1 MGTVFT
7 RPQQDAAQ
15 KGQIRK
21 MLFNSLAF
29 AAALPVVFCIY
40 WICPARYRWI
50 VLLAVSYLF
59 CASFHI
65 FYALVLLATTAVSYF
80 MGRRI
85 ERAKDH
91 RAKKAAVAVGI
102 LILAAELSFFKYT
115 TFLLEE
121 FNVLAAHFSW
131 NLQAP
136 TLKILL
142 PVGISFYVFQT
153 ISYLADVY
161 KGRIPAEKHFG
172 YYALYVSFF
181 PSMICGPIGR
191 AGDLLPQYRQ
201 THVFN
206 PEGAAYGIKLMA
218 WGYFKKIVIADTLAV
233 TVNQVYGSLE
243 SYTGLIL
250 LIVAFMYS
258 IEIYCDFS
266 GYSDIA
272 IGLANLFGI
281 RLKMNFDSPY
291 YAHSIREF
299 WGRWHI
305 SLSTWLRD
313 YIYIPLG
320 GSRRGTARRIANL
333 MITFVISGVWHGAN
347 WTFLIW
353 GILHGLYQAAEILM
367 GKAMTLL
374 KKGRDAADKDRTQKN
389 VMERPLPVRVLQVTV
404 TFLLITAAWVF
415 FRADSMEEVCYI
427 FSHMFRGIDE
437 PWNYLKTAVI
447 SLNMDYTEMVWIFLP
462 VILLTIGDVLSLKK
476 DMVRETGSWKPWVKY
491 PLYMAFVLLLLVCS
505 EKGVAT
511 EFIYSSF

>member
-1 MGTVFT
+1 
-7 RPQQDAAQ
+7 
-15 KGQIRK
+15 

-29 AAALPVVFCIY
+29 AVALPIVFCIY
-40 WICPARYRWI
+40 WICPAKYRWV
-50 VLLAVSYLF
+50 VLLVVSYLF
-59 CASFHI
+59 CAGFHI
-65 FYALVLLATTAVSYF
+65 SYALVLLVTTVVSYQ

-85 ERAKDH
+85 EKAPNRRAK
-91 RAKKAAVAVGI
+91 RAAVAAGV
-102 LILAAELSFFKYT
+102 LFLVAELSFFKYT

-121 FNVLAAHFSW
+121 FNALADYLSW
-131 NLQAP
+131 NIQAP
-136 TLKILL
+136 ALKILL

-161 KGRIPAEKHFG
+161 TGKIQAEKHFG
-172 YYALYVSFF
+172 FYALYVSFF
-181 PSMICGPIGR
+181 PSLICGPIGR

-201 THVFN
+201 PAVFD
-206 PEGAAYGIKLMA
+206 PEKAAYGIKLMA

-233 TVNQVYGSLE
+233 TVDQVYGNLE

-250 LIVAFMYS
+250 LLVAFMYS

-272 IGLANLFGI
+272 IGLADLFGI
-281 RLKMNFDSPY
+281 HLRMNFNSPY

-305 SLSTWLRD
+305 SLSSWLRD

-320 GSRRGTARRIANL
+320 GSRRGTARRIVNL
-333 MITFVISGVWHGAN
+333 MITFIISGIWHGAN

-353 GILHGLYQAAEILM
+353 GALHGIYQTAEILA
-367 GKAMTLL
+367 GKAMARI
-374 KKGRDAADKDRTQKN
+374 KKKNTDGEKERASKN
-389 VMERPLPVRVLQVTV
+389 VSLRPLPVRMLQVAV
-404 TFLLITAAWVF
+404 TFVLITAAWVF

-427 FSHMFRGIDE
+427 FGHMFHGIDE
-437 PWNYLKTAVI
+437 PWNYLKLAVI
-447 SLNMDYTEMVWIFLP
+447 SLNMDYTEMVWILLP

-476 DMVRETGSWKPWVKY
+476 DMILETRSWKPWVKY
-491 PLYMAFVLLLLVCS
+491 PLYMVFVVLLLICS

-511 EFIYSSF
+511 EFIYSGF

>member
-1 MGTVFT
+1 
-7 RPQQDAAQ
+7 
-15 KGQIRK
+15 

-29 AAALPVVFCIY
+29 AVALPIVFGIY
-40 WICPARYRWI
+40 WICPARYRWM
-50 VLLAVSYLF
+50 VLLAVSYVF
-59 CASFHI
+59 CARFNI
-65 FYALVLLATTAVSYF
+65 LYAVVLLGTTVVSYF

-85 ERAKDH
+85 EQAQDWKE
-91 RAKKAAVAVGI
+91 KKRAVAAGI
-102 LILAAELSFFKYT
+102 VILAAELGFFKYT

-121 FNVLAAHFSW
+121 FNVLAAHLSW
-131 NLQAP
+131 DVQAP
-136 TLKILL
+136 ALKILL
-142 PVGISFYVFQT
+142 PIGISFYIFQT

-161 KGRIPAEKHFG
+161 TGKIRAEKHFG

-181 PSMICGPIGR
+181 PSLICGPIGR

-201 THVFN
+201 THTFD
-206 PEGAAYGIKLMA
+206 PAGASYGVKLMA

-250 LIVAFMYS
+250 VLVAFMYS

-281 RLKMNFDSPY
+281 HLRKNFDSPY

-305 SLSTWLRD
+305 SLSSWLRD

-320 GSRRGTARRIANL
+320 GSRRGMGMKIRNL
-333 MITFVISGVWHGAN
+333 LITFAISGVWHGAN

-353 GILHGLYQAAEILM
+353 GILHGVYQSVELLA
-367 GKAMTLL
+367 GKTVALIKGEKAGA
-374 KKGRDAADKDRTQKN
+374 KKEKAQKD
-389 VMERPLPVRVLQVTV
+389 VMDRPLPVRMVQVAF
-404 TFLLITAAWVF
+404 TFLLITVAWVF
-415 FRADSMEEVCYI
+415 FRADSMDEVLYI
-427 FSHMFRGIDE
+427 FGHMFHGIDE
-437 PWNYLKTAVI
+437 PWEYLKLAVI
-447 SLNMDYTEMVWIFLP
+447 SLNMDYTEMVWIVLP
-462 VILLTIGDVLSLKK
+462 VIILTVGDVLSLKK
-476 DMVRETGSWKPWVKY
+476 DMILETAGWKPWVKY
-491 PLYMAFVLLLLVCS
+491 PLYMIFVLLLLVCS

-511 EFIYSSF
+511 DFIYAAF

>member
-1 MGTVFT
+1 
-7 RPQQDAAQ
+7 
-15 KGQIRK
+15 

-29 AAALPVVFCIY
+29 AVALPIVFCIY
-40 WICPARYRWI
+40 WICPARYRWG

-59 CASFHI
+59 CACFNI
-65 FYALVLLATTAVSYF
+65 FYAVVLLVTTAVSYF
-80 MGRRI
+80 MGQKI
-85 ERAKDH
+85 EKAQDGRAK
-91 RAKKAAVAVGI
+91 RAAVVTGV
-102 LILAAELSFFKYT
+102 LFLAAELSFFKYT

-121 FNVLAAHFSW
+121 FNVLAGHFSW
-131 NLQAP
+131 DVQAP
-136 TLKILL
+136 TLKIVL

-161 KGRIPAEKHFG
+161 KGKIPAEKHFG

-201 THVFN
+201 PHTFDQKA
-206 PEGAAYGIKLMA
+206 AAYGIKLMA

-250 LIVAFMYS
+250 LVVAFMYS

-281 RLKMNFDSPY
+281 HLRMNFNSPY
-291 YAHSIREF
+291 YAHSVREF

-320 GSRRGTARRIANL
+320 GSRRGTVRRIINL
-333 MITFVISGVWHGAN
+333 LITFVISGIWHGAN

-353 GILHGLYQAAEILM
+353 GILHGFYQVAEILA
-367 GKAMTLL
+367 GKATALL
-374 KKGRDAADKDRTQKN
+374 KQGKDSADKDNTQKN
-389 VMERPLPVRVLQVTV
+389 VGERPLPVRIVQVSV

-427 FSHMFRGIDE
+427 FGHMFHGIDE

-447 SLNMDYTEMVWIFLP
+447 SLSMDYTEMVWILLP
-462 VILLTIGDVLSLKK
+462 IILVTVGDVLSLKK
-476 DMVRETGSWKPWVKY
+476 DMILETGSWKPWVKY
-491 PLYMAFVLLLLVCS
+491 PLYMVFVLLLLICS